1 MRLEWLEDILA
12 VADLGSLKAASDRRH
27 VSQPAFSRRLR
38 IIEETIG
45 AALFDRS
52 GRPVRLLPNA
62 AEQVE
67 RIRALSGELR
77 DLQAALQ
84 EGERAV
90 SRRLVL
96 VGQHAITTATAPT
109 VVERLAGL
117 NLNIRLRSANRDEC
131 LALLITRQVDLAL
144 VYDVAEHDPLPGIE
158 FFDVAPIGSEHLIPV
173 FASSKIDRLNE
184 EFRKGE
190 IPVVAYPEDVFFGDV
205 QRRLVFP
212 GIANI
217 ARIRTRLET
226 ALTPAALQFAL
237 TGVGIAW
244 VPRSLAQPEIK
255 RGALIAPD
263 TLPKVAMQLLAVK
276 LGERTTGPSGE
287 AWTKIVQ
294 WLRD

>member
-12 VADLGSLKAASDRRH
+12 VADLGSLKAASERRH

-38 IIEETIG
+38 LIEDTIG

-52 GRPVRLLPNA
+52 GRPLKLLPNVV
-62 AEQVE
+62 EQVE
-67 RIRALSGELR
+67 RIRVLSAELR
-77 DLQAALQ
+77 DLQSALQ
-84 EGERAV
+84 ESERAV

-96 VGQHAITTATAPT
+96 AGQHAITTATAPA

-117 NLNIRLRSANRDEC
+117 SLNIRLRSANRDEC
-131 LALLITRQVDLAL
+131 LALLITRQADVAL

-158 FFDVAPIGSEHLIPV
+158 FFDVAAIGSEHLIPV
-173 FASSKIDRLNE
+173 FATSKIDRLND

-190 IPVVAYPEDVFFGDV
+190 LSVVAYPEDVFFGDV

-212 GIANI
+212 AIADI

-237 TGVGIAW
+237 TGAGIAW
-244 VPRSLAQPEIK
+244 VPRSLAQPEIL
-255 RGALIAPD
+255 RGALIALE
-263 TLPKVAMQLLAVK
+263 TLPHVAMRLLAVR
-276 LGERTTGPSGE
+276 LGERATGPPGE
-287 AWTKIVQ
+287 AWSEITQ
-294 WLRD
+294 APQN